1 MKEQPNKNSKTM
13 AVQNQGL
20 LSAYEAGGM
29 AALQGSGIN
38 QTQQIDNYA
47 FLHNTYSL
55 NGVPT
60 ISSPNTPMPT
70 SLGTGTITT
79 YAENSPEGVS
89 F

>member
-1 MKEQPNKNSKTM
+1 M
-13 AVQNQGL
+13 ANGL
-20 LSAYEAGGM
+20 LQSYENGAMG
-29 AALQGSGIN
+29 ALQGTGVN
-38 QTQQIDNYA
+38 YTQEIDNYA

-55 NGVPT
+55 NGIPT

-79 YAENSPEGVS
+79 YVENSPEGVS

>member
-1 MKEQPNKNSKTM
+1 M
-13 AVQNQGL
+13 ANGL
-20 LSAYEAGGM
+20 LQSYENGAMGALNVNAGVN
-29 AALQGSGIN
+29 LS
-38 QTQQIDNYA
+38 QQIENYA
-47 FLHNTYSL
+47 YLHNTYSL
-55 NGVPT
+55 NGIPT

>member
-1 MKEQPNKNSKTM
+1 M
-13 AVQNQGL
+13 ANGL
-20 LSAYEAGGM
+20 LQSYENGAMG
-29 AALQGSGIN
+29 ALQGAGVN
-38 QTQQIDNYA
+38 YTQDITNYE

-55 NGVPT
+55 NGIPT

>member
-1 MKEQPNKNSKTM
+1 M
-13 AVQNQGL
+13 ANGL
-20 LSAYEAGGM
+20 LQSYENGAMG
-29 AALQGSGIN
+29 ALQGTGVN
-38 QTQQIDNYA
+38 YTQDITNYE

-55 NGVPT
+55 NGIPT

-70 SLGTGTITT
+70 SLGAGTITT

>member
-1 MKEQPNKNSKTM
+1 M
-13 AVQNQGL
+13 ANGL
-20 LSAYEAGGM
+20 LQSYENGAMG
-29 AALQGSGIN
+29 ALQGSGVN
-38 QTQQIDNYA
+38 QTQLIENYA

-55 NGVPT
+55 NGIPT
-60 ISSPNTPMPT
+60 ITSANTPMPT

>member
-1 MKEQPNKNSKTM
+1 M
-13 AVQNQGL
+13 ANGL
-20 LSAYEAGGM
+20 LQSYENGAMG
-29 AALQGSGIN
+29 ALQGTGIK
-38 QTQQIDNYA
+38 QTQLIDNYA

-55 NGVPT
+55 NGIPT